1 MPANNLSP
9 FTRIGAKSSTNVSID
24 VTEETA
30 HSLAMN
36 AGFNKI
42 REAEMRNHGNGG
54 DSDVEG
60 EGYDH
65 AKLFT
70 DTRIE
75 A

>member
-1 MPANNLSP
+1 MVY
-9 FTRIGAKSSTNVSID
+9 VSVDI
-24 VTEETA
+24 TENTS
-30 HSLAMN
+30 HSLATN
-36 AGFNKI
+36 NKI
-42 REAEMRNHGNGG
+42 SKLCEAEVRNHGNGG